1 MRKNMTRA
9 KLTEIEI
16 ERNEQI
22 LNKSSIV
29 ERRQTLLFLC
39 NKINP

>member
-1 MRKNMTRA
+1 MPTA

-22 LNKSSIV
+22 SKKRYIV